1 MKSAVC
7 LWIASIVKVRVL
19 LSPDSDE
26 RTSYRPAGRLTGI
39 WLLIRITRY
48 LNYPNYPLRS
58 VSDTDSR
65 VRFGGPGL
73 GVPNASEICVRSVA
87 DQKHQA
93 VLFRRSPSGPT
104 WATRFESSG
113 SGCRFADRGETNER
127 GLWPVTCYC
136 DRHSGSPGLICKHT
150 TTTYRIHIHMS
161 AYRGLLTMHTFA
173 FNATQPP
180 VLIQVID
187 SNITGKRLQLA
198 NAITISESLK
208 KQHT

>member
-7 LWIASIVKVRVL
+7 LWFASIVKVRVL
-19 LSPDSDE
+19 LSLDSDG
-26 RTSYRPAGRLTGI
+26 RTSYRPAGRPTGI
-39 WLLIRITRY
+39 WILIRITIY
-48 LNYPNYPLRS
+48 LNYANYPLRS

-113 SGCRFADRGETNER
+113 CRFADRAETNER

-136 DRHSGSPGLICKHT
+136 DRQSGSPGLMYNHNIQDTHT
-150 TTTYRIHIHMS
+150 YAGLPWSIDH
-161 AYRGLLTMHTFA
+161 AYVR
-173 FNATQPP
+173 
-180 VLIQVID
+180 V
-187 SNITGKRLQLA
+187 
-198 NAITISESLK
+198 
-208 KQHT
+208 

>member
-1 MKSAVC
+1 MKSVVC

-26 RTSYRPAGRLTGI
+26 RTSYRPACRPAGI
-39 WLLIRITRY
+39 WILIRITRY

-73 GVPNASEICVRSVA
+73 GVPNAKPSQCEICVRSVA
-87 DQKHQA
+87 DQKPQA

-113 SGCRFADRGETNER
+113 FCFADRGETNER
-127 GLWPVTCYC
+127 GLWPVTCYLPSVRKPGPHMQAYNHNIQ
-136 DRHSGSPGLICKHT
+136 DTDTYSGLPWSIDH
-150 TTTYRIHIHMS
+150 
-161 AYRGLLTMHTFA
+161 AYVR
-173 FNATQPP
+173 
-180 VLIQVID
+180 V
-187 SNITGKRLQLA
+187 
-198 NAITISESLK
+198 
-208 KQHT
+208 

>member
-1 MKSAVC
+1 MGGRRLYSTEDWYYVYDGFRFQQRRYSASG
-7 LWIASIVKVRVL
+7 LLL

-26 RTSYRPAGRLTGI
+26 RTSYRPAGRPTGI
-39 WLLIRITRY
+39 WLLIRTTRY

-87 DQKHQA
+87 DQKPQA

-113 SGCRFADRGETNER
+113 CRFADRGETNER
-127 GLWPVTCYC
+127 GLWLLPSF
-136 DRHSGSPGLICKHT
+136 RKPGPHMQAYNHNIQEYTYICRPT
-150 TTTYRIHIHMS
+150 VVY
-161 AYRGLLTMHTFA
+161 
-173 FNATQPP
+173 
-180 VLIQVID
+180 
-187 SNITGKRLQLA
+187 
-198 NAITISESLK
+198 
-208 KQHT
+208 

>member
-26 RTSYRPAGRLTGI
+26 RTSYRPAGRPTGI

-58 VSDTDSR
+58 VSDTDLR

-73 GVPNASEICVRSVA
+73 GVPNAKPSQCEICVRSVA

-113 SGCRFADRGETNER
+113 SGCRFADRAETNER
-127 GLWPVTCYC
+127 GHWPVTCYY
-136 DRHSGSPGLICKHT
+136 RHSAGLICKHT
-150 TTTYRIHIHMS
+150 TTIHMP

-173 FNATQPP
+173 FNATQTP

-187 SNITGKRLQLA
+187 TGKRLQLV

-208 KQHT
+208 NQHT